1 MTLNI
6 TVRQYK
12 ASIVDRAG
20 NGSNNVLV
28 LLDADSDGWDAQKR
42 PSVMDIEY
50 LSLYFSIFHFTYN

>member
-1 MTLNI
+1 
-6 TVRQYK
+6 
-12 ASIVDRAG
+12 VDRAG